1 MATTGMWSV
10 KSRLDHLVNYVSNP
24 LKTVTQYVIN
34 EDKTMEKRYV
44 TYINCSFDN
53 PKASMENTKK
63 HYHDESEILAFHGYQ
78 SFEEDEIDAD
88 LAHQLGVLLAQKI
101 WENRFEV
108 IVSTHL
114 DTDNIHNHFLV
125 NSTSFKDGKR
135 YCNTYKDI
143 YKMRKVSDEL
153 CLQYGLSI
161 VEEKKNIGRSRQQYF
176 QAKTLREMIR
186 EDVDSAINVSY
197 TDRQFYRELELQ
209 GYEIK
214 ISEKNISVK
223 HPMHQRF
230 VRLKSL
236 GREYEKEKVFERIL
250 NINKSNGL
258 NRSFYSKYNFN
269 IESYFIKYKQ
279 RKLTGLQKLFLH
291 YQYIL
296 KIIPRDNRTHLST
309 EYKNELREAVK
320 KLDEL
325 SQQTI
330 ILCTNNISTIDE
342 LNVYMNDLHVQLNSL
357 EKQRTKYRNDIRKY
371 DDISMKNEL
380 KEKAKELTPKISKLR
395 KNLALCQKIE
405 ERSLNI
411 SRFIEPIER
420 KKVRK
425 HERN

>member
-34 EDKTMEKRYV
+34 EEKTMEKRYV
-44 TYINCSFDN
+44 TYMNCSFDN
-53 PKASMENTKK
+53 PKESMENTKK

-101 WENRFEV
+101 WGDRFEV

-143 YKMRKVSDEL
+143 YYMRKVSDEL

-161 VEEKKNIGRSRQQYF
+161 VEEKKNIGKSRQQYF
-176 QAKTLREMIR
+176 HAKTLREIIR

-197 TDRQFYRELELQ
+197 TDRQFYRELELL

-223 HPMHQRF
+223 HPMNQRF

-236 GREYEKEKVFERIL
+236 GHDYEKEKVFERIL
-250 NINKSNGL
+250 DINKSNRI
-258 NRSFYSKYNFN
+258 NRLCYSKYNFN
-269 IESYFIKYKQ
+269 IEPYFIKYKQ
-279 RKLTGLQKLFLH
+279 RKLTGLQRLFLH
-291 YQYIL
+291 YQYVL
-296 KIIPRDNRTHLST
+296 KIIPRDNRTHLSP
-309 EYKNELREAVK
+309 EYKKELREAVK
-320 KLDEL
+320 KLDEI

-330 ILCTNNISTIDE
+330 ILCTNSINTIDE
-342 LNVYMNDLHVQLNSL
+342 LNVYVDDLQVQLNSL
-357 EKQRTKYRNDIRKY
+357 EKQRTRYRNDIRKY
-371 DDISMKNEL
+371 NDISMKNEL
-380 KEKAKELTPKISKLR
+380 KEKAKALTPQISKLKR
-395 KNLALCQKIE
+395 NLALCQKIE

-420 KKVRK
+420 KRVRK

>member
-53 PKASMENTKK
+53 PKESMENTKK
-63 HYHDESEILAFHGYQ
+63 HYHDESEVLAFHGYQ

-88 LAHQLGVLLAQKI
+88 LAHQLGALLAQKI
-101 WENRFEV
+101 WGDRFEV

-143 YKMRKVSDEL
+143 YNMRKVSDEL

-161 VEEKKNIGRSRQQYF
+161 VKEKKNIGKSRQQYF
-176 QAKTLREMIR
+176 HAKTLREMIR
-186 EDVDSAINVSY
+186 EDVDSAINVSC
-197 TDRQFYRELELQ
+197 TDKQFYRELELQ

-223 HPMHQRF
+223 HPMHKRF

-236 GREYEKEKVFERIL
+236 DREYEKEKVFERIL
-250 NINKSNGL
+250 DLNKSNEI
-258 NRSFYSKYNFN
+258 NRLCYSRYKFN
-269 IESYFIKYKQ
+269 IEPYFMKYKQ
-279 RKLTGLQKLFLH
+279 RKLTGLQRLFLH
-291 YQYIL
+291 YQYVL
-296 KIIPRDNRTHLST
+296 KIIPRDNRTHLSS
-309 EYKNELREAVK
+309 EYKKELREAVK

-342 LNVYMNDLHVQLNSL
+342 LNVYMDDLHVQLNSL
-357 EKQRTKYRNDIRKY
+357 EKERTKYRNDIRKY
-371 DDISMKNEL
+371 DDISMENEL
-380 KEKAKELTPKISKLR
+380 KEKAKELTPQISKLR
-395 KNLALCQKIE
+395 KKLAFCQKIE

-420 KKVRK
+420 KRLRK

>member
-1 MATTGMWSV
+1 MATTGMWPV
-10 KSRLDHLVNYVSNP
+10 RSRLDHLVNYVSNP

-34 EDKTMEKRYV
+34 EDKTMERKYV
-44 TYINCSFDN
+44 TCINCSFDN
-53 PKASMENTKK
+53 PKESMENTKK

-101 WENRFEV
+101 WGDRFEV

-143 YKMRKVSDEL
+143 YTMRKISDEF
-153 CLQYGLSI
+153 CFQYSLSI
-161 VEEKKNIGRSRQQYF
+161 VEERKNIGQSRQQYF
-176 QAKTLREMIR
+176 HTKTLREMVR

-214 ISEKNISVK
+214 ISERNISLK

-230 VRLKSL
+230 IRLKSL
-236 GREYEKEKVFERIL
+236 GHDYENEKVFQRIL
-250 NINKSNGL
+250 DFNKSNGL
-258 NRSFYSKYNFN
+258 GKSLYSRYNFN
-269 IESYFIKYKQ
+269 INPYFTKYKQ
-279 RKLTGLQKLFLH
+279 RKLTGLQRLFLH
-291 YQYIL
+291 YQYLL
-296 KIIPRDNRTHLST
+296 KIIPRDNRTHLPP
-309 EYKNELREAVK
+309 EYKKELREAVK

-330 ILCTNNISTIDE
+330 ILCTNNINTIDE
-342 LNVYMNDLHVQLNSL
+342 LNVYMNNLHVQLNSL

-371 DDISMKNEL
+371 DDVSTKNEL
-380 KEKAKELTPKISKLR
+380 KEKSKELTPQISKIR

-411 SRFIEPIER
+411 SRFVEPIER
-420 KKVRK
+420 KWVRN

>member
-34 EDKTMEKRYV
+34 EEKTKEKRYV
-44 TYINCSFDN
+44 TYMNCSFDN
-53 PKASMENTKK
+53 PKESMENTKK

-101 WENRFEV
+101 WGDRFEV

-143 YKMRKVSDEL
+143 YYMRKVSDEL

-161 VEEKKNIGRSRQQYF
+161 VEEKKNIGKSRQQYF
-176 QAKTLREMIR
+176 HAKTLREIIR

-197 TDRQFYRELELQ
+197 TDRQFYRELELL

-223 HPMHQRF
+223 HPMNQRF

-236 GREYEKEKVFERIL
+236 GHDYEKEKVFERIL
-250 NINKSNGL
+250 DINKSNGI
-258 NRSFYSKYNFN
+258 NRLCYSKYNFN
-269 IESYFIKYKQ
+269 IEPYFIKYKQ
-279 RKLTGLQKLFLH
+279 RKLTGLQRLFLH
-291 YQYIL
+291 YQYVL
-296 KIIPRDNRTHLST
+296 KIIPRDNRTHLSP
-309 EYKNELREAVK
+309 EYKKELREAVK
-320 KLDEL
+320 KLDEI

-330 ILCTNNISTIDE
+330 ILCTNSINTIDE
-342 LNVYMNDLHVQLNSL
+342 LNVYVDDLQVQLNSL
-357 EKQRTKYRNDIRKY
+357 EKQRTRYRNDIRKY
-371 DDISMKNEL
+371 NDISMKNEL
-380 KEKAKELTPKISKLR
+380 KEKAKALTPQISKLKR
-395 KNLALCQKIE
+395 NLALCQKIE

-420 KKVRK
+420 KRVRK

>member
-44 TYINCSFDN
+44 TYMNCSFDN
-53 PKASMENTKK
+53 PKESMENTKK
-63 HYHDESEILAFHGYQ
+63 HYHDESEIPAFHGYQ

-101 WENRFEV
+101 WGDRFEV

-125 NSTSFKDGKR
+125 NSASFKDGKR

-161 VEEKKNIGRSRQQYF
+161 VEEKKNIGKSRQQYF
-176 QAKTLREMIR
+176 HAKTLREMIR
-186 EDVDSAINVSY
+186 EDVDSAINASY
-197 TDRQFYRELELQ
+197 TDRQFYRELELL

-230 VRLKSL
+230 VRLKTL
-236 GREYEKEKVFERIL
+236 GHEYEKEKVFERIL
-250 NINKSNGL
+250 DLNKSDGI
-258 NRSFYSKYNFN
+258 NRSYYSRYNFN
-269 IESYFIKYKQ
+269 IEPYFIKYKQ
-279 RKLTGLQKLFLH
+279 RKLTGLQRLFLH
-291 YQYIL
+291 YQYVL
-296 KIIPRDNRTHLST
+296 KIIPRDNRTHLSP
-309 EYKNELREAVK
+309 EYKKELREAVK

-342 LNVYMNDLHVQLNSL
+342 LNVYMDDLQVQMNSL
-357 EKQRTKYRNDIRKY
+357 EKERTKYRNDIRKC
-371 DDISMKNEL
+371 DDISVENEL
-380 KEKAKELTPKISKLR
+380 KEKAKELTAQISKLR
-395 KNLALCQKIE
+395 KNLALCQKIG

-411 SRFIEPIER
+411 SRFIKPIER

-425 HERN
+425 HEKN

>member
-44 TYINCSFDN
+44 TYMNCSFDN
-53 PKASMENTKK
+53 PKESMENTKK
-63 HYHDESEILAFHGYQ
+63 HYHDESEIPAFHGYQ

-101 WENRFEV
+101 WGDRFEV

-125 NSTSFKDGKR
+125 NSASFKDGKR

-161 VEEKKNIGRSRQQYF
+161 VEEKKNIGKSRQQYF
-176 QAKTLREMIR
+176 HAKTLREMIR
-186 EDVDSAINVSY
+186 EDVDSAINASY
-197 TDRQFYRELELQ
+197 TDRQFYRELELL

-230 VRLKSL
+230 VRLKTL
-236 GREYEKEKVFERIL
+236 GHEYEKEKVFERIL
-250 NINKSNGL
+250 DLNKSDGI
-258 NRSFYSKYNFN
+258 NRSYYSRYNFN
-269 IESYFIKYKQ
+269 IEPYFIKYKQ
-279 RKLTGLQKLFLH
+279 RKLTGLQRLFLH
-291 YQYIL
+291 YQYVL
-296 KIIPRDNRTHLST
+296 KIIPRDNRTHLSP
-309 EYKNELREAVK
+309 EYKKELREAVK

-342 LNVYMNDLHVQLNSL
+342 LNVYMDDLQVQMNSL
-357 EKQRTKYRNDIRKY
+357 EKERTKYRNDIRKC
-371 DDISMKNEL
+371 DDISVENEL
-380 KEKAKELTPKISKLR
+380 KEKAKELTPQISKLR
-395 KNLALCQKIE
+395 KNLALCQKIG

-411 SRFIEPIER
+411 SRFIKPIER

-425 HERN
+425 HEKN

>member
-34 EDKTMEKRYV
+34 EEKTMEKRYV
-44 TYINCSFDN
+44 TYMNCSFDN
-53 PKASMENTKK
+53 PKESMENTKK

-101 WENRFEV
+101 WGDRFEV

-143 YKMRKVSDEL
+143 YYMRKVSDEL

-161 VEEKKNIGRSRQQYF
+161 VEEKKNIGKSRQQYF
-176 QAKTLREMIR
+176 HAKTLREIIR

-197 TDRQFYRELELQ
+197 TDRQFYRELELL

-223 HPMHQRF
+223 HPMNQRF

-236 GREYEKEKVFERIL
+236 GHDYEKEKVFERIL
-250 NINKSNGL
+250 DINKSNGI
-258 NRSFYSKYNFN
+258 NRLCYSKYNFN
-269 IESYFIKYKQ
+269 IEPYFIKYKQ
-279 RKLTGLQKLFLH
+279 RKLTGLQRLFLH
-291 YQYIL
+291 YQYVL
-296 KIIPRDNRTHLST
+296 KIIPRDNRTHLSP
-309 EYKNELREAVK
+309 EYKKELREAVK
-320 KLDEL
+320 KLDEI

-330 ILCTNNISTIDE
+330 ILCTNSINTIDE
-342 LNVYMNDLHVQLNSL
+342 LNVYVDDLQVQLNSL
-357 EKQRTKYRNDIRKY
+357 EKQRTRYRNDIRKY
-371 DDISMKNEL
+371 NDISMKNEL
-380 KEKAKELTPKISKLR
+380 KEKAKALTPQISKLKR
-395 KNLALCQKIE
+395 NLALCQKIE

-420 KKVRK
+420 KRVRK

>member
-34 EDKTMEKRYV
+34 EEKTMEKRYV
-44 TYINCSFDN
+44 TYMNCSFDN
-53 PKASMENTKK
+53 PKESMENTKK

-101 WENRFEV
+101 WGDRFEV

-135 YCNTYKDI
+135 YYNTYKDI
-143 YKMRKVSDEL
+143 YNMRKISDEL

-161 VEEKKNIGRSRQQYF
+161 VEEKKNIGKSRQQYF
-176 QAKTLREMIR
+176 CAKTLREMIR

-197 TDRQFYRELELQ
+197 TDRQFYRELELL

-223 HPMHQRF
+223 HPMNQRF

-236 GREYEKEKVFERIL
+236 GHDYEKEKVFERIL
-250 NINKSNGL
+250 DLNKSNGI
-258 NRSFYSKYNFN
+258 NRSCYSKYNFN
-269 IESYFIKYKQ
+269 IEPYFIKYKQ
-279 RKLTGLQKLFLH
+279 RKLTGLQRLFLH

-296 KIIPRDNRTHLST
+296 KIIPRDNRTYLSP
-309 EYKNELREAVK
+309 EYKKELREAVK
-320 KLDEL
+320 KLDEI

-330 ILCTNNISTIDE
+330 ILCTHNISTIDE
-342 LNVYMNDLHVQLNSL
+342 LNFYMNDLQVQLNSL

-371 DDISMKNEL
+371 DDISMRNEL
-380 KEKAKELTPKISKLR
+380 KEKAKELTPQISKLR

-405 ERSLNI
+405 ERSLSI

-420 KKVRK
+420 KRVRK